1 MPESHPE
8 GHLAVPAA
16 GSGRPVLVLHAWWGL
31 NDTIRS
37 LCDRLADAGFVAFAP
52 DLDHGEVASDIA
64 GAERLNSA
72 LWRQRERARAEVAA
86 AARFL
91 RERSGSDDLA
101 AIGFSMGAYYA
112 LDLSGTEP
120 GHVKRVV
127 VFYGSGPGDFA
138 ASRAEYLGHFAEN
151 DPYEPAEDL
160 AALEEALRAAGRPA
174 TFHRY
179 PGTGHWFFESDRTDA
194 YDAGAADLA
203 WERTLEFLGRP

>member
-1 MPESHPE
+1 MPESRPD
-8 GHLAVPAA
+8 GHLAVPP
-16 GSGRPVLVLHAWWGL
+16 GGRGRPVLVLHPWWGL
-31 NDTIRS
+31 NGTIRAF
-37 LCDRLADAGFVAFAP
+37 CDRLADAGYIAFAP
-52 DLDHGEVASDIA
+52 DLYHGEVATDIA
-64 GAERLNSA
+64 QAERLNSA
-72 LWRQRERARAEVAA
+72 LWPQRERARAEVAA

-112 LDLSGTEP
+112 LDLSCTDSA
-120 GHVKRVV
+120 HVKRVV

-138 ASRAEYLGHFAEN
+138 VSRAEYLGHFAED

-179 PGTGHWFFESDRTDA
+179 PGTGHWFFEADRLDA
-194 YDAGAADLA
+194 YDAAAADLA
-203 WERTLEFLGRP
+203 WERTIAFLDRP